1 MTKFEKVRGMHNIPV
16 EETHYWS
23 HVLNFSEKLMKSFS
37 YSEIRLPIIEY
48 TNLFERSVGSE
59 TDIVN
64 KEMFTFNSKSDIS
77 CFAIRRNILDNHV
90 HIYLVFT

>member
-1 MTKFEKVRGMHNIPV
+1 MSKFEKVRGMHNIPV

-48 TNLFERSVGSE
+48 TNLFEVFKILKA
-59 TDIVN
+59 TNQLI
-64 KEMFTFNSKSDIS
+64 TT
-77 CFAIRRNILDNHV
+77 FAI
-90 HIYLVFT
+90 TT

>member
-37 YSEIRLPIIEY
+37 YSEIRLPIIE
-48 TNLFERSVGSE
+48 LSL
-59 TDIVN
+59 I
-64 KEMFTFNSKSDIS
+64 
-77 CFAIRRNILDNHV
+77 
-90 HIYLVFT
+90 HI